1 MPVDES
7 NLQQAPASAAA
18 YQHDGLTL
26 LRLSLRRRCRRLCRR
41 RLLRSD
47 CSHRNEHPALR
58 TLKSPSS
65 SIVGDAE
72 FGTAGRA
79 GDRERHDGSPE
90 KKRSDDAER
99 HSSGLGQGPQRT
111 AWPPP
116 LSGCGRATSLK
127 HGELFVG
134 VWPIWRSQDHAW
146 LKLST
151 GRIWPCRCS
160 GRVLRSPRRKR
171 GLGTLPKLVNWRC
184 YSSAEGTS
192 SKAFRG
198 KVGANPYRPSA

>member
-18 YQHDGLTL
+18 YHHGSLTL
-26 LRLSLRRRCRRLCRR
+26 LRFSFRRRCRRR
-41 RLLRSD
+41 LRSNPA
-47 CSHRNEHPALR
+47 HRDEHPTLR
-58 TLKSPSS
+58 TLESPPS
-65 SIVGDAE
+65 SIVGGAE
-72 FGTAGRA
+72 FGSARRA
-79 GDRERHDGSPE
+79 GERERHDGSPE
-90 KKRSDDAER
+90 KKRSGDAER
-99 HSSGLGQGPQRT
+99 HASRPGRGPPRT

-116 LSGCGRATSLK
+116 LSWRGRATSLK
-127 HGELFVG
+127 YGELFVG
-134 VWPIWRSQDHAW
+134 IWPVGRSQGHGW
-146 LKLST
+146 LPSST
-151 GRIWPCRCS
+151 GRIWPCRSS

-171 GLGTLPKLVNWRC
+171 GLGTLPKLVLWRC